1 MNKQVLA
8 RLRIPGMYL
17 NIMKIITVCLQPTS
31 TQRQTSTISTETR
44 NKTRVCLVVSNFFNI
59 VLEVLARAI
68 RQLKEIKV
76 IWIGS
81 KEVNISL
88 FADNMILYIK
98 EREVSTR
105 KFLQLLNT
113 FSKVSGY
120 TINTQKLVLK
130 EKSGEQHL
138 LQ

>member
-68 RQLKEIKV
+68 RQLKEIKA
-76 IWIGS
+76 I
-81 KEVNISL
+81 
-88 FADNMILYIK
+88 
-98 EREVSTR
+98 
-105 KFLQLLNT
+105 
-113 FSKVSGY
+113 
-120 TINTQKLVLK
+120 
-130 EKSGEQHL
+130 
-138 LQ
+138 